1 MKTSILPVAAL
12 AAFALVPSA
21 HAYLRITEVMS
32 SSGTGGTSDW
42 FEVTNYGS
50 SAVDM
55 TGFRMDDNSFSFGA
69 SVLLNGISS
78 IGAGESVIFFENT
91 ATTADIAAFSNFWGG
106 LSGVQIGFYNGS
118 GAGVSFSSGG
128 DGAVVF
134 NAAGTQVTQ
143 QAVFGAATTGFS
155 FYFDMPPNNQ
165 GIVSSLGTLGS
176 QVTFA
181 SPGTVVNTGSLGT
194 AVGIPAPG
202 ALALLG
208 VAGMVSGRRRR

>member
-1 MKTSILPVAAL
+1 MKTTLPMAAL
-12 AAFALVPSA
+12 AACALVPSA

-42 FEVTNYGS
+42 FELTNYGT
-50 SAVDM
+50 SAVDI

-69 SVLLNGISS
+69 SVLLNGVSS
-78 IGAGESVIFFENT
+78 IGAGESVIFFESTT
-91 ATTADIAAFSNFWGG
+91 ATPDVGIFRTFWGG
-106 LSGVQIGFYNGS
+106 LSGVQVGFYNGS
-118 GAGVSFSSGG
+118 GAGVSFSSAG
-128 DGAVVF
+128 DGAVMYD
-134 NAAGTQVTQ
+134 ATGTQMTQ

-181 SPGTVVNTGSLGT
+181 SAGTVVNTGSLGT

-208 VAGMVSGRRRR
+208 VAGMVSSRRRR

>member
-1 MKTSILPVAAL
+1 MKFQMFLTASAVAAMSG
-12 AAFALVPSA
+12 SA

-42 FEVTNYGS
+42 FEVTNYGT

-55 TGFRMDDNSFSFGA
+55 TGFRMDDNSFSFA
-69 SVLLNGISS
+69 SSVLLNGVSS
-78 IGAGESVIFFENT
+78 VAAGESVVFFENT
-91 ATTADIAAFSNFWGG
+91 ATTADINAFKAFWGG
-106 LSGVQIGFYNGS
+106 ISAVQVGYYNGS

-134 NAAGTQVTQ
+134 DAVGTQVTQ
-143 QAVFGAATTGFS
+143 QAIFGAATTGSS
-155 FYFDMPPNNQ
+155 FYFNLPPANT
-165 GIVSSLGTLGS
+165 GVVSVVGTIDT

-181 SPGTVVNTGSLGT
+181 TAGSPVNTGSLGT
-194 AVGIPAPG
+194 AIGIPAPG